1 MTDPLR
7 RRLLAASLLAAVISA
22 DMLSSTVRAAEAALM
37 QASISIDEPGEKPGL
52 FINSSFEFDLPQPLS
67 EALHRGIALYFV
79 HEFRLYKD
87 RWYWFDKIKAESRFV
102 IRLAF
107 DPLTRRYRRSYNGLS
122 HSFDTLEQALPY
134 IKNIRRW
141 RVAPSNLI
149 RSAEDYKAEIRFFLD
164 TEKLPKPMQVVNT
177 GSSEWTVSSGWE
189 SVPIPADAVV
199 PEE

>member
-7 RRLLAASLLAAVISA
+7 RRLLTVAVLAALSA
-22 DMLSSTVRAAEAALM
+22 AGTLPADVRAAEAALM

-52 FINSSFEFDLPQPLS
+52 FVSSSFEFDLPQPLS

-79 HEFRLYKD
+79 HEFRLFKD
-87 RWYWFDKIKAESRFV
+87 RWYWLDKVKAESRFV

-107 DPLTRRYRRSYNGLS
+107 DPLTRRYRLSYNGLS
-122 HSFDTLEQALPY
+122 HNFDTLEQALPY

-141 RVAPSNLI
+141 RVAPSNAI
-149 RSAEDYKAEIRFFLD
+149 RSAGDYTAEIRFYLD
-164 TEKLPKPMQVVNT
+164 KDKLPKPMQVVNT
-177 GSSEWTVSSGWE
+177 GSNEWTVSSDWE
-189 SVPIPADAVV
+189 AIPIPADAVV